1 VLDFPFPVAAKTG
14 TSKGFRDNWV
24 VGYTSAVTVA
34 VWVGNFD
41 GSEMEGVSGIT
52 GAGPIFHAVMAAA
65 MRQHAPEPG
74 PEANAW
80 SGLGGDARPGLQRFA
95 VCALSGGL
103 ATTDC
108 PHAIHE
114 WVATD
119 ALVESCT
126 LHEHVRL
133 HKSDGLRAGP
143 ACASDE
149 VVERTF
155 ERFPPEY
162 LAWAAGAARP
172 LAPRDFSPLC
182 PDAPRTVR
190 GGDGTVRI
198 LYPADG
204 ARFAI
209 DPERSAALQVLGV
222 PLAVPSGAREAMLL
236 VDGKIVD
243 RVRSPFVANWRLVP
257 GAHVLSA
264 RTSDGD
270 VSDALRVQVRGL

>member
-1 VLDFPFPVAAKTG
+1 M
-14 TSKGFRDNWV
+14 
-24 VGYTSAVTVA
+24 VGYTSAVTVG

-52 GAGPIFHAVMAAA
+52 GAGPIFHAVMEAA
-65 MRQHAPEPG
+65 MRERTPEPAPQPSAG
-74 PEANAW
+74 AMPFEDAR
-80 SGLGGDARPGLQRFA
+80 SGLRRVS
-95 VCALSGGL
+95 VCTLSGGL
-103 ATTDC
+103 ATSDC
-108 PHAIHE
+108 PHAIQE

-119 ALVESCT
+119 AWVESCT

-133 HKSDGLRAGP
+133 HRRDGLRAGP
-143 ACASDE
+143 ACSSQD

-162 LAWAAGAARP
+162 LAWATSAARP

-182 PDAPRTVR
+182 PDAPAAARAS
-190 GGDGTVRI
+190 DGTLRI

-204 ARFAI
+204 ARFAM
-209 DPERSAALQVLGV
+209 DPERAPELQVLGV
-222 PLAVPSGAREAMLL
+222 PLAVPAAAREAMLL
-236 VDGKIVD
+236 VDGEVVD

-257 GAHVLSA
+257 GEHVLSA

-270 VSDALRVQVRGL
+270 VSDALRVQVRGP

>member
-1 VLDFPFPVAAKTG
+1 
-14 TSKGFRDNWV
+14 
-24 VGYTSAVTVA
+24 
-34 VWVGNFD
+34 
-41 GSEMEGVSGIT
+41 VS
-52 GAGPIFHAVMAAA
+52 
-65 MRQHAPEPG
+65 
-74 PEANAW
+74 
-80 SGLGGDARPGLQRFA
+80 

-103 ATTDC
+103 ATPDC

-126 LHEHVRL
+126 LHERVRL

-143 ACASDE
+143 SCSGQD

-162 LAWAAGAARP
+162 LAWAAGAGRP
-172 LAPRDFSPLC
+172 LAPRDFSALC
-182 PDAPRTVR
+182 PDAPQAAR
-190 GGDGTVRI
+190 GGDGTVSI

-209 DPERSAALQVLGV
+209 DPERAAALQILGV

-236 VDGKIVD
+236 VDGEVVD
-243 RVRSPFVANWRLVP
+243 RVRSPFLASWRLVP

-270 VSDALRVQVRGL
+270 ESAALRVQVRGL